1 MFFKLL
7 LLLIFFSLLKKV
19 KNIIFLKFEVRR
31 PSFIF
36 TKLFQSSP
44 PLISVIF
51 SLLSS
56 LSTSIFYEIDLNFFS
71 ILNLSSISMKKIT
84 SSQFLLFLS
93 LLALWFTSIAFGA
106 DTTHPEEVQALKD
119 MGKTLGKKEWDTD
132 IDPCSGQPPW
142 FTSKENNNVTC
153 NCTIP
158 GENFCHVVIILLK
171 SQNLRGMLPRE
182 LIRLPYLEEIDL
194 TKNYLNGTI
203 PTQWGSSN
211 LRSISLYGN
220 RLTGPIPKEIAN
232 ITNLQ
237 NLVLE
242 FNQFSGNLPP
252 ELGNLPS
259 IQKLHLTSN
268 NFTGELPETLA
279 KLTTLTELRLSDN
292 QFSGKIPDFIQRW
305 TDLEMLTIQGS
316 GLSGPIP
323 SEISFL
329 QNLYDLR
336 ISDLNGSDSA
346 FPPINNMTKMKI
358 LILRSCHIND
368 TLPQYLG
375 NKTNFNDMQVLDLS
389 YNKLSGN
396 ITEAFQDLLG
406 LTYLY
411 FTGNSFTGPIPNW
424 VGNAKRPID
433 ISYNNFSN
441 EPPQQQSCQQIQ
453 NPTVNLFESFPMS
466 QNGPIH
472 CLTTTNDC
480 PKTFNSFHINCG
492 GERELSSEG
501 IVYDP
506 DLDPSGAATS
516 KIMGSN
522 WAFSN
527 TGHFLDAQ
535 KPVSETYIQQQN
547 KTGLSK
553 LYQTARVSPIS
564 LTYYGFCLENGDYT
578 VLLHFAEI
586 MFTDDNTYSS
596 LGRRIFDVY
605 IQGVQ
610 VMKDFNIANEAGGV
624 GKNITRSFP
633 AHVRNNSLIIRF
645 YWAGKGTTAI
655 PYGPLI
661 SAISVTHVS
670 TTTSGSMSTGVIVGI
685 VVAAIVLVIL
695 IVLGWRIY
703 IGKRNSFGKELKDL
717 NLQTNLFTMRQIKV
731 ATNNFDIS
739 NKIGEGGFGP
749 VYKGILSNGM
759 IIAVKMLSSKSKQG
773 NREFINEIGL
783 ISALQHPCLVK
794 LHGCCVE
801 GDQLLLVYEYMENNS
816 LAQALFGNGA
826 SQLKLNWPTR
836 HKICI
841 GIARGLAFLHEE
853 STLKIV
859 HRDIKATNVL
869 LDKDLN
875 PKISDFG
882 LAKLDEEDNTHISTR
897 VAGTYGYMAP
907 EYAMH
912 GYLTDKAD
920 VYSFGVVAL
929 EIVSGKSNTIHR
941 SKQEALHLLDWAHLL
956 KEKGNLMEL
965 VDRRLG
971 SDFNENEVMMM
982 IKVALLCTNTTS
994 NLRPTMSSVLSM
1006 LEGKTMIP
1014 EFVSDP
1020 SEIMDEMKL
1029 EAMRQHYFQKE
1040 NERSE
1045 TQEQNHS
1052 LSIEGPWTASSSSAA
1067 DLYPVHVDSSYW
1079 EKRN

>member
-1 MFFKLL
+1 
-7 LLLIFFSLLKKV
+7 
-19 KNIIFLKFEVRR
+19 
-31 PSFIF
+31 
-36 TKLFQSSP
+36 
-44 PLISVIF
+44 
-51 SLLSS
+51 
-56 LSTSIFYEIDLNFFS
+56 
-71 ILNLSSISMKKIT
+71 
-84 SSQFLLFLS
+84 
-93 LLALWFTSIAFGA
+93 
-106 DTTHPEEVQALKD
+106 
-119 MGKTLGKKEWDTD
+119 
-132 IDPCSGQPPW
+132 
-142 FTSKENNNVTC
+142 
-153 NCTIP
+153 
-158 GENFCHVVIILLK
+158 
-171 SQNLRGMLPRE
+171 MLPRE
-182 LIRLPYLEEIDL
+182 LIRLPYLEE
-194 TKNYLNGTI
+194 
-203 PTQWGSSN
+203 
-211 LRSISLYGN
+211 ISLYGN

-279 KLTTLTELRLSDN
+279 KLTTLTE
-292 QFSGKIPDFIQRW
+292 
-305 TDLEMLTIQGS
+305 LTIQGS

-375 NKTNFNDMQVLDLS
+375 NKTNFNDMQVL
-389 YNKLSGN
+389 
-396 ITEAFQDLLG
+396 
-406 LTYLY
+406 Y

-424 VGNAKRPID
+424 VGNAKRPI
-433 ISYNNFSN
+433 
-441 EPPQQQSCQQIQ
+441 
-453 NPTVNLFESFPMS
+453 
-466 QNGPIH
+466 GPIH

-480 PKTFNSFHINCG
+480 PKTAFNSFHINCG

-661 SAISVTHVS
+661 SAISVTH
-670 TTTSGSMSTGVIVGI
+670 
-685 VVAAIVLVIL
+685 
-695 IVLGWRIY
+695 
-703 IGKRNSFGKELKDL
+703 
-717 NLQTNLFTMRQIKV
+717 
-731 ATNNFDIS
+731 
-739 NKIGEGGFGP
+739 GE
-749 VYKGILSNGM
+749 
-759 IIAVKMLSSKSKQG
+759 
-773 NREFINEIGL
+773 
-783 ISALQHPCLVK
+783 
-794 LHGCCVE
+794 
-801 GDQLLLVYEYMENNS
+801 
-816 LAQALFGNGA
+816 
-826 SQLKLNWPTR
+826 
-836 HKICI
+836 
-841 GIARGLAFLHEE
+841 
-853 STLKIV
+853 
-859 HRDIKATNVL
+859 
-869 LDKDLN
+869 
-875 PKISDFG
+875 
-882 LAKLDEEDNTHISTR
+882 
-897 VAGTYGYMAP
+897 
-907 EYAMH
+907 
-912 GYLTDKAD
+912 
-920 VYSFGVVAL
+920 
-929 EIVSGKSNTIHR
+929 
-941 SKQEALHLLDWAHLL
+941 
-956 KEKGNLMEL
+956 
-965 VDRRLG
+965 
-971 SDFNENEVMMM
+971 
-982 IKVALLCTNTTS
+982 LLC
-994 NLRPTMSSVLSM
+994 L
-1006 LEGKTMIP
+1006 
-1014 EFVSDP
+1014 
-1020 SEIMDEMKL
+1020 
-1029 EAMRQHYFQKE
+1029 
-1040 NERSE
+1040 
-1045 TQEQNHS
+1045 
-1052 LSIEGPWTASSSSAA
+1052 
-1067 DLYPVHVDSSYW
+1067 
-1079 EKRN
+1079 

>member
-1 MFFKLL
+1 
-7 LLLIFFSLLKKV
+7 
-19 KNIIFLKFEVRR
+19 
-31 PSFIF
+31 
-36 TKLFQSSP
+36 
-44 PLISVIF
+44 
-51 SLLSS
+51 
-56 LSTSIFYEIDLNFFS
+56 
-71 ILNLSSISMKKIT
+71 MKKIT

>member
-1 MFFKLL
+1 MGLL
-7 LLLIFFSLLKKV
+7 
-19 KNIIFLKFEVRR
+19 
-31 PSFIF
+31 
-36 TKLFQSSP
+36 QSS
-44 PLISVIF
+44 
-51 SLLSS
+51 
-56 LSTSIFYEIDLNFFS
+56 
-71 ILNLSSISMKKIT
+71 
-84 SSQFLLFLS
+84 
-93 LLALWFTSIAFGA
+93 
-106 DTTHPEEVQALKD
+106 H
-119 MGKTLGKKEWDTD
+119 
-132 IDPCSGQPPW
+132 
-142 FTSKENNNVTC
+142 
-153 NCTIP
+153 
-158 GENFCHVVIILLK
+158 
-171 SQNLRGMLPRE
+171 
-182 LIRLPYLEEIDL
+182 
-194 TKNYLNGTI
+194 
-203 PTQWGSSN
+203 
-211 LRSISLYGN
+211 SLYGN

-480 PKTFNSFHINCG
+480 PKTAFNSFHINCG
-492 GERELSSEG
+492 GERELSSE
-501 IVYDP
+501 
-506 DLDPSGAATS
+506 
-516 KIMGSN
+516 
-522 WAFSN
+522 
-527 TGHFLDAQ
+527 
-535 KPVSETYIQQQN
+535 
-547 KTGLSK
+547 
-553 LYQTARVSPIS
+553 
-564 LTYYGFCLENGDYT
+564 
-578 VLLHFAEI
+578 EI

>member
-1 MFFKLL
+1 
-7 LLLIFFSLLKKV
+7 
-19 KNIIFLKFEVRR
+19 
-31 PSFIF
+31 
-36 TKLFQSSP
+36 
-44 PLISVIF
+44 
-51 SLLSS
+51 
-56 LSTSIFYEIDLNFFS
+56 
-71 ILNLSSISMKKIT
+71 
-84 SSQFLLFLS
+84 
-93 LLALWFTSIAFGA
+93 
-106 DTTHPEEVQALKD
+106 
-119 MGKTLGKKEWDTD
+119 
-132 IDPCSGQPPW
+132 
-142 FTSKENNNVTC
+142 
-153 NCTIP
+153 
-158 GENFCHVVIILLK
+158 
-171 SQNLRGMLPRE
+171 
-182 LIRLPYLEEIDL
+182 
-194 TKNYLNGTI
+194 
-203 PTQWGSSN
+203 
-211 LRSISLYGN
+211 
-220 RLTGPIPKEIAN
+220 
-232 ITNLQ
+232 
-237 NLVLE
+237 
-242 FNQFSGNLPP
+242 
-252 ELGNLPS
+252 
-259 IQKLHLTSN
+259 
-268 NFTGELPETLA
+268 
-279 KLTTLTELRLSDN
+279 
-292 QFSGKIPDFIQRW
+292 
-305 TDLEMLTIQGS
+305 
-316 GLSGPIP
+316 
-323 SEISFL
+323 
-329 QNLYDLR
+329 
-336 ISDLNGSDSA
+336 
-346 FPPINNMTKMKI
+346 MTKMKI

-375 NKTNFNDMQVLDLS
+375 NKTNFNDMQV
-389 YNKLSGN
+389 
-396 ITEAFQDLLG
+396 
-406 LTYLY
+406 LY

-480 PKTFNSFHINCG
+480 PKTAFNSFHINCG

>member
-1 MFFKLL
+1 
-7 LLLIFFSLLKKV
+7 
-19 KNIIFLKFEVRR
+19 
-31 PSFIF
+31 
-36 TKLFQSSP
+36 
-44 PLISVIF
+44 
-51 SLLSS
+51 
-56 LSTSIFYEIDLNFFS
+56 
-71 ILNLSSISMKKIT
+71 
-84 SSQFLLFLS
+84 
-93 LLALWFTSIAFGA
+93 
-106 DTTHPEEVQALKD
+106 
-119 MGKTLGKKEWDTD
+119 
-132 IDPCSGQPPW
+132 
-142 FTSKENNNVTC
+142 
-153 NCTIP
+153 
-158 GENFCHVVIILLK
+158 
-171 SQNLRGMLPRE
+171 
-182 LIRLPYLEEIDL
+182 
-194 TKNYLNGTI
+194 
-203 PTQWGSSN
+203 
-211 LRSISLYGN
+211 
-220 RLTGPIPKEIAN
+220 
-232 ITNLQ
+232 
-237 NLVLE
+237 
-242 FNQFSGNLPP
+242 
-252 ELGNLPS
+252 
-259 IQKLHLTSN
+259 
-268 NFTGELPETLA
+268 
-279 KLTTLTELRLSDN
+279 
-292 QFSGKIPDFIQRW
+292 
-305 TDLEMLTIQGS
+305 
-316 GLSGPIP
+316 
-323 SEISFL
+323 
-329 QNLYDLR
+329 
-336 ISDLNGSDSA
+336 
-346 FPPINNMTKMKI
+346 MKI

>member
-1 MFFKLL
+1 
-7 LLLIFFSLLKKV
+7 
-19 KNIIFLKFEVRR
+19 
-31 PSFIF
+31 
-36 TKLFQSSP
+36 
-44 PLISVIF
+44 
-51 SLLSS
+51 
-56 LSTSIFYEIDLNFFS
+56 
-71 ILNLSSISMKKIT
+71 
-84 SSQFLLFLS
+84 
-93 LLALWFTSIAFGA
+93 
-106 DTTHPEEVQALKD
+106 
-119 MGKTLGKKEWDTD
+119 
-132 IDPCSGQPPW
+132 
-142 FTSKENNNVTC
+142 
-153 NCTIP
+153 
-158 GENFCHVVIILLK
+158 
-171 SQNLRGMLPRE
+171 
-182 LIRLPYLEEIDL
+182 
-194 TKNYLNGTI
+194 
-203 PTQWGSSN
+203 
-211 LRSISLYGN
+211 
-220 RLTGPIPKEIAN
+220 
-232 ITNLQ
+232 
-237 NLVLE
+237 
-242 FNQFSGNLPP
+242 
-252 ELGNLPS
+252 
-259 IQKLHLTSN
+259 
-268 NFTGELPETLA
+268 
-279 KLTTLTELRLSDN
+279 
-292 QFSGKIPDFIQRW
+292 
-305 TDLEMLTIQGS
+305 
-316 GLSGPIP
+316 
-323 SEISFL
+323 
-329 QNLYDLR
+329 
-336 ISDLNGSDSA
+336 
-346 FPPINNMTKMKI
+346 MTKMKI

-492 GERELSSEG
+492 GERELSSE
-501 IVYDP
+501 
-506 DLDPSGAATS
+506 
-516 KIMGSN
+516 
-522 WAFSN
+522 
-527 TGHFLDAQ
+527 
-535 KPVSETYIQQQN
+535 
-547 KTGLSK
+547 
-553 LYQTARVSPIS
+553 
-564 LTYYGFCLENGDYT
+564 
-578 VLLHFAEI
+578 EI

>member
-1 MFFKLL
+1 
-7 LLLIFFSLLKKV
+7 
-19 KNIIFLKFEVRR
+19 
-31 PSFIF
+31 
-36 TKLFQSSP
+36 
-44 PLISVIF
+44 
-51 SLLSS
+51 
-56 LSTSIFYEIDLNFFS
+56 
-71 ILNLSSISMKKIT
+71 MKKIT

-703 IGKRNSFGKELKDL
+703 IGKRNSFGK
-717 NLQTNLFTMRQIKV
+717 
-731 ATNNFDIS
+731 
-739 NKIGEGGFGP
+739 GGF
-749 VYKGILSNGM
+749 S
-759 IIAVKMLSSKSKQG
+759 
-773 NREFINEIGL
+773 R
-783 ISALQHPCLVK
+783 
-794 LHGCCVE
+794 
-801 GDQLLLVYEYMENNS
+801 
-816 LAQALFGNGA
+816 
-826 SQLKLNWPTR
+826 
-836 HKICI
+836 
-841 GIARGLAFLHEE
+841 
-853 STLKIV
+853 
-859 HRDIKATNVL
+859 IK
-869 LDKDLN
+869 
-875 PKISDFG
+875 
-882 LAKLDEEDNTHISTR
+882 
-897 VAGTYGYMAP
+897 
-907 EYAMH
+907 
-912 GYLTDKAD
+912 
-920 VYSFGVVAL
+920 
-929 EIVSGKSNTIHR
+929 
-941 SKQEALHLLDWAHLL
+941 
-956 KEKGNLMEL
+956 
-965 VDRRLG
+965 
-971 SDFNENEVMMM
+971 
-982 IKVALLCTNTTS
+982 
-994 NLRPTMSSVLSM
+994 
-1006 LEGKTMIP
+1006 
-1014 EFVSDP
+1014 
-1020 SEIMDEMKL
+1020 
-1029 EAMRQHYFQKE
+1029 
-1040 NERSE
+1040 
-1045 TQEQNHS
+1045 
-1052 LSIEGPWTASSSSAA
+1052 
-1067 DLYPVHVDSSYW
+1067 
-1079 EKRN
+1079 

>member
-1 MFFKLL
+1 
-7 LLLIFFSLLKKV
+7 
-19 KNIIFLKFEVRR
+19 
-31 PSFIF
+31 
-36 TKLFQSSP
+36 
-44 PLISVIF
+44 
-51 SLLSS
+51 
-56 LSTSIFYEIDLNFFS
+56 
-71 ILNLSSISMKKIT
+71 
-84 SSQFLLFLS
+84 
-93 LLALWFTSIAFGA
+93 
-106 DTTHPEEVQALKD
+106 
-119 MGKTLGKKEWDTD
+119 
-132 IDPCSGQPPW
+132 
-142 FTSKENNNVTC
+142 
-153 NCTIP
+153 
-158 GENFCHVVIILLK
+158 
-171 SQNLRGMLPRE
+171 
-182 LIRLPYLEEIDL
+182 
-194 TKNYLNGTI
+194 
-203 PTQWGSSN
+203 
-211 LRSISLYGN
+211 
-220 RLTGPIPKEIAN
+220 
-232 ITNLQ
+232 
-237 NLVLE
+237 
-242 FNQFSGNLPP
+242 
-252 ELGNLPS
+252 
-259 IQKLHLTSN
+259 
-268 NFTGELPETLA
+268 
-279 KLTTLTELRLSDN
+279 
-292 QFSGKIPDFIQRW
+292 
-305 TDLEMLTIQGS
+305 
-316 GLSGPIP
+316 
-323 SEISFL
+323 
-329 QNLYDLR
+329 
-336 ISDLNGSDSA
+336 
-346 FPPINNMTKMKI
+346 
-358 LILRSCHIND
+358 
-368 TLPQYLG
+368 
-375 NKTNFNDMQVLDLS
+375 MQVLDLS

-480 PKTFNSFHINCG
+480 PKTAFNSFHINCG

-794 LHGCCVE
+794 LYGCCVE

>member
-1 MFFKLL
+1 MGLL
-7 LLLIFFSLLKKV
+7 
-19 KNIIFLKFEVRR
+19 
-31 PSFIF
+31 
-36 TKLFQSSP
+36 QSS
-44 PLISVIF
+44 
-51 SLLSS
+51 
-56 LSTSIFYEIDLNFFS
+56 
-71 ILNLSSISMKKIT
+71 
-84 SSQFLLFLS
+84 
-93 LLALWFTSIAFGA
+93 
-106 DTTHPEEVQALKD
+106 H
-119 MGKTLGKKEWDTD
+119 
-132 IDPCSGQPPW
+132 
-142 FTSKENNNVTC
+142 
-153 NCTIP
+153 
-158 GENFCHVVIILLK
+158 
-171 SQNLRGMLPRE
+171 
-182 LIRLPYLEEIDL
+182 
-194 TKNYLNGTI
+194 
-203 PTQWGSSN
+203 
-211 LRSISLYGN
+211 SLYGN

-492 GERELSSEG
+492 GERELSSE
-501 IVYDP
+501 
-506 DLDPSGAATS
+506 
-516 KIMGSN
+516 
-522 WAFSN
+522 
-527 TGHFLDAQ
+527 
-535 KPVSETYIQQQN
+535 
-547 KTGLSK
+547 
-553 LYQTARVSPIS
+553 
-564 LTYYGFCLENGDYT
+564 
-578 VLLHFAEI
+578 EI